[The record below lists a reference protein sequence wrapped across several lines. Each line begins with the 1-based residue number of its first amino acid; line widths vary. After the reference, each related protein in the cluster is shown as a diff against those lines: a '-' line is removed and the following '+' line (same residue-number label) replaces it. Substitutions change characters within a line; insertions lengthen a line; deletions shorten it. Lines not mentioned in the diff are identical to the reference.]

1 MNSLHAYFI
10 AYFQAY
16 FILDE
21 FLLAGEIQETSKKCV
36 LNAIKLQVL
45 SLSGDNTIRNASVIE
60 HIFISL
66 QNTAIINA
74 KMLSAIPNQDF
85 VMEEE
90 TPHGVFED
98 AGLG

>member
-1 MNSLHAYFI
+1 MNSLHAYSI

-21 FLLAGEIQETSKKCV
+21 FLLAGEIQETSKKRV

-45 SLSGDNTIRNASVIE
+45 SNIKIRNASIIE
-60 HIFISL
+60 HFFIFL
-66 QNTAIINA
+66 QNTTVRSA
-74 KMLSAIPNQDF
+74 KMLSGIPNQDF
-85 VMEEE
+85 VIEEE

-98 AGLG
+98 AGLD

>member
-1 MNSLHAYFI
+1 MNSLHASFI

-45 SLSGDNTIRNASVIE
+45 SNNKIRNVS
-60 HIFISL
+60 
-66 QNTAIINA
+66 II
-74 KMLSAIPNQDF
+74 KRFLIYFTKHEMQKC
-85 VMEEE
+85 
-90 TPHGVFED
+90 
-98 AGLG
+98 